1 MPRSAVFLVLLL
13 IPCNIHRA
21 AADVLDRVL
30 ALVDGHLI
38 TLSDVRTAVE
48 LRLVAFDTSAG
59 DPTDAVLSQ
68 LIDRRLVLEEV
79 DRYAPPEPDA
89 AAVASRVAVIE
100 RQSGSPN
107 GLAARLASL
116 GVDAEWL
123 HQWMRDD
130 LRIQSYIEQRFAG
143 SMEATDE
150 EIENYFREHAN
161 EFMRG
166 EQPMPA
172 SEAQPLVRARV
183 AAARRR
189 ALTDEW
195 LNGLRKRAEITRPAA
210 RHM

>member
-1 MPRSAVFLVLLL
+1 MLRHSLLSLLL
-13 IPCNIHRA
+13 LAFCNVERA

-30 ALVDGHLI
+30 AVVDGHLPP
-38 TLSDVRTAVE
+38 LSDVRTAVE
-48 LRLVAFDTSAG
+48 LRLVTSDTSAS

-89 AAVASRVAVIE
+89 AAVAMRVAAVE
-100 RQSGSPN
+100 RQSGPPN
-107 GLAARLASL
+107 GIAARLASL

-123 HQWMRDD
+123 QQWMRDD

-143 SMEATDE
+143 SMEASDE
-150 EIENYFREHAN
+150 EIENYFRVHADA
-161 EFMRG
+161 FMRG
-166 EQPMPA
+166 DQPIPA
-172 SEAQPLVRARV
+172 AEAQQLARARI

-210 RHM
+210 R

>member
-1 MPRSAVFLVLLL
+1 MLGRALFPLLL
-13 IPCNIHRA
+13 LALCNVERA

-30 ALVDGHLI
+30 AVVDGHLI

-48 LRLVAFDTSAG
+48 LRLVTSDISAS

-89 AAVASRVAVIE
+89 AAVASRVAAVE
-100 RQSGSPN
+100 RRSGPPN
-107 GLAARLASL
+107 GIAARLESL

-123 HQWMRDD
+123 QQWMRDD

-143 SMEATDE
+143 AMEATE
-150 EIENYFREHAN
+150 EEVENYFREHADA
-161 EFMRG
+161 FMRG
-166 EQPMPA
+166 GQPIPA
-172 SEAQPLVRARV
+172 AEAQQLARARI

-195 LNGLRKRAEITRPAA
+195 LNGLRRRAEITRPAA
-210 RHM
+210 R